1 MRTFGHFCWL
11 KTGSGSGWM
20 QGPGLTLHLSSC
32 VRTHIRRQTDMVLM
46 FLLKNMVACF
56 NKVFFFCEDNLKTA
70 QGAFI
75 ICVPVCVSTLRF
87 RWRCPRTL
95 WCVQKPWAGPNMAAA
110 ASSSSWAGWACCL
123 VYTDSSPVADEL
135 LSLDTELF
143 SSRSFPSWW
152 RRHRATASGD
162 EEQLIIITSDLKHT
176 VVNSVNNEL

>member
-1 MRTFGHFCWL
+1 MRMFGHFCCHKDWL
-11 KTGSGSGWM
+11 KTGSGSGWI
-20 QGPGLTLHLSSC
+20 QGPDLTLHLSSC
-32 VRTHIRRQTDMVLM
+32 VCTDIQRQTDMVLM

-56 NKVFFFCEDNLKTA
+56 NKVFFSEDNLKTA
-70 QGAFI
+70 QGAVI
-75 ICVPVCVSTLRF
+75 ICFPVCVSMLRL

-143 SSRSFPSWW
+143 FSRSFPSWW
-152 RRHRATASGD
+152 HLHRATASGD
-162 EEQLIIITSDLKHT
+162 EEQLIINTLELKHT
-176 VVNSVNNEL
+176 DVNSEL